1 MPRVYLRF
9 ALDVKVGVWRCEFLN
24 EGMTTPMARRTFGTA
39 DKVRE
44 LAERGGALHNLE
56 SRQMLEYGIS
66 SKRGGLMLKL
76 TTQQYQKL
84 VNPVPP
90 GAGLHH
96 K

>member
-24 EGMTTPMARRTFGTA
+24 EGMTTPMARRTFATA

-56 SRQMLEYGIS
+56 SRQMLEYGITC
-66 SKRGGLMLKL
+66 KRGGVMLKL
-76 TTQQYQKL
+76 TGLPELLYQL
-84 VNPVPP
+84 DC
-90 GAGLHH
+90 
-96 K
+96 